1 MEENFKKRIKFD
13 RDIKEI
19 SIRVCRNYDLGEF
32 KANSIILTGYED
44 FNYILETSKGKFL
57 VKVFAS
63 IRNDEDCKRYIEVIE
78 EGIKAGI
85 STPRLIKT
93 DHGEYL
99 DKINIDDFRLRLV
112 LLEFIKGNTFYE
124 YNKKYKYL
132 PEEDLVLIKPL
143 ISKFEE
149 LNIERLP
156 HCFVHGD
163 IISTNVIKAKNKLW
177 IIDFAVSNYYPRIQE
192 LAVLSC
198 NLFFDEESKK
208 NSTENLKIALKEY
221 QEIVS
226 LTQNE
231 IKALPTYIELAHG
244 MHLLSAN

>member
-1 MEENFKKRIKFD
+1 M
-13 RDIKEI
+13 
-19 SIRVCRNYDLGEF
+19 
-32 KANSIILTGYED
+32 
-44 FNYILETSKGKFL
+44 
-57 VKVFAS
+57 
-63 IRNDEDCKRYIEVIE
+63 
-78 EGIKAGI
+78 
-85 STPRLIKT
+85 
-93 DHGEYL
+93 
-99 DKINIDDFRLRLV
+99 
-112 LLEFIKGNTFYE
+112 
-124 YNKKYKYL
+124 

-244 MHLLSAN
+244 MHLLSANYEKVKNNNQTKENEYWINQGRIGLKQFIE